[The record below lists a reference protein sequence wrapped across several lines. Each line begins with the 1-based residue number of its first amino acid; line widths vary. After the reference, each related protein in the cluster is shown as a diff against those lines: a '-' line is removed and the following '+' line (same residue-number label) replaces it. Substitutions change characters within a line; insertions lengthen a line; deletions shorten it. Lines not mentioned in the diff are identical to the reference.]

1 MPVWVRLFVL
11 IAGAKVALGVALYL
25 SGLAVGA
32 LPPPVPIWVYA
43 LMATAFAVLGGLL
56 VVGNRQDPRA
66 AWLGGVLVLIA
77 SPLAPLVNS
86 FTNPAWPPVVTYL
99 RPEAMLPAFLWMFL
113 SEFPAPLPA
122 APRRAVR
129 WLALLSGT
137 VGIVCLAAN
146 LSAAWA
152 PPSGPDDWRSVVL
165 VTGGYWALCFGMA
178 LPVLPALVW
187 RARAASTE
195 DRPRMQL
202 FVRGLLIGL
211 APFSIEIFAEE
222 LIPSYKAFTGTTG
235 VRPFVGTLLFGTLA
249 VAPLVTAY
257 SVLFDRIVEVRV
269 VVRTALQHALARY
282 TILGAT
288 AVPFVALALFLFDHR
303 EERLVTLLTGPRPLL
318 LMVAAGTGLVALRLR
333 HGWLDA
339 VDRRYFREPYD
350 AQLILTRFVGGLQ
363 AESPEE
369 LARRVKREIE
379 RALHADAELFIV
391 NDARTALRPAVG
403 TLSALAVSAT
413 LVDLAL
419 NDPRPMDVDSEQP
432 GSALD
437 RLPDAEKRWLAQGP
451 FRLIVTLR
459 SGTGGIAG
467 LLALSAKRSGL
478 AFSAVDRHL
487 LSAVAAAS
495 GLALDNLRLRST
507 PQSPSEPPAQECLEC
522 SRLNPADARACSCGG
537 ELTTATAPHVLR
549 GVFRLEQRIGAGG
562 MGVVYRAVDLNLGRD
577 VAIKTLPR
585 LGPEQAARLR
595 KEARAMAAVTHP
607 NLAVIHG
614 IETWQGTPF
623 LVEEYL
629 AGGTLAHML
638 SASHPPLVDALH
650 LGVTL
655 AEALEQL
662 HVAGIMHCDVKPGN
676 IGFTQGGV
684 VKLLDFGLARL
695 LQDTRAPSD
704 MPTTQ
709 AGNYVPRPVAA
720 SSSGVLAGTPYYMSP
735 EAVRGERP
743 TPTFDVWALSV
754 VIYEIIAGR
763 RPFEGSDSHQIFE
776 RILANDRPNLRLA
789 SPRCPEPI
797 AAAFDRLLALDP
809 TVRPRDAASLRRVL
823 ESLRTE
829 SR

>member
-1 MPVWVRLFVL
+1 MSVWVRLFVL

-56 VVGNRQDPRA
+56 LVGNRQDPRA

-86 FTNPAWPPVVTYL
+86 FANPAWPTVVTYL

-113 SEFPAPLPA
+113 AEFPSPLPA
-122 APRRAVR
+122 APMRAVR
-129 WLALLSGT
+129 WVAAISGT
-137 VGIVCLAAN
+137 VGVACLAVN
-146 LSAAWA
+146 LSAAWT
-152 PPSGPDDWRSVVL
+152 PPSATEEWRTPFL
-165 VTGGYWALCFGMA
+165 VTGGYWALCFGMS

-187 RARAASTE
+187 RARAASPE

-202 FVRGLLIGL
+202 FVRGLLVGL

-222 LIPSYKAFTGTTG
+222 LIPSYKAFTGTAG
-235 VRPFVGTLLFGTLA
+235 MRPIVGTVLFGTLA
-249 VAPLVTAY
+249 AVPLITTY

-282 TILGAT
+282 TILSAT
-288 AVPFVALALFLFDHR
+288 AIPFVALALFLIDHR
-303 EERLVTLLTGPRPLL
+303 EDRIVTLLAGPRPLL
-318 LMVAAGTGLVALRLR
+318 LMVAAVTGLLALKLR
-333 HGWLDA
+333 QGWLDA

-363 AESPEE
+363 AENPEE
-369 LARRVKREIE
+369 LALRVKREIE

-403 TLSALAVSAT
+403 ALTALPASAT
-413 LVDLAL
+413 LVELAL
-419 NDPRPMDVDSEQP
+419 NDPRPMDVDVDRP
-432 GSALD
+432 GSALG
-437 RLPDAEKRWLAQGP
+437 RLPDAERRWLAQGP
-451 FRLIVTLR
+451 FRLIVALR
-459 SGTGGIAG
+459 SGAGGVAG

-507 PQSPSEPPAQECLEC
+507 PQSPSEPPARECLEC
-522 SRLNPADARACSCGG
+522 SRLNPADAQACSCGG
-537 ELTTATAPHVLR
+537 ALTTASAPHMLR
-549 GVFRLEQRIGAGG
+549 GIFRLEQRIGAGG

-585 LGPEQAARLR
+585 LGPDQAARLR

-607 NLAVIHG
+607 NLAVVHG
-614 IETWQGTPF
+614 IETWQGIPF

-638 SASHPPLVDALH
+638 STSHPPLVDALH

-655 AEALEQL
+655 AEVLEQL

-676 IGFTQGGV
+676 IGFTHSGV

-695 LQDTRAPSD
+695 LQNTRAPTNMS
-704 MPTTQ
+704 TTQ
-709 AGNYVPRPVAA
+709 AADYVPRPVAA

-763 RPFEGSDSHQIFE
+763 RPFEGSDSHRIFE
-776 RILANDRPNLRLA
+776 RILASDRPNLRVVC
-789 SPRCPEPI
+789 PHCPEPI
-797 AAAFDRLLALDP
+797 AATFDSLLALDP
-809 TVRPRDAASLRRVL
+809 AVRPSNAASLRRVL